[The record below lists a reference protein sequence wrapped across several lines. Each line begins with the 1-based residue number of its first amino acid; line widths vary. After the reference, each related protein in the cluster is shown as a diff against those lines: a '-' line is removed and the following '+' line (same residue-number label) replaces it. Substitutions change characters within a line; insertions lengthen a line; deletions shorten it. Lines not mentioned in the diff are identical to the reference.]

1 MMTNTSRTRCSAHL
15 DVRASARRALARHA
29 ESVAGTIALWLACC
43 SLGLAQDTWAV
54 MVLGPENDSR
64 VVAVQEAI
72 EYWNEQLAGL
82 NVKLRLGPV
91 SIATLTVPDDV
102 LRRISDNTLAPGRR
116 IELPAPLVHGAG
128 HVNIALSGTDLVSVG
143 YPPSN
148 SRTGFVILR
157 QGDIPPLSLPN
168 VARNVVAH
176 ELGHVLGLP
185 HNRDPTLLM
194 CGRPA
199 ECRPAAF
206 QSPVKRFFPLT
217 DEEKR
222 ALVKRFK

>member
-1 MMTNTSRTRCSAHL
+1 MCVRMLSAG
-15 DVRASARRALARHA
+15 RALARHSA
-29 ESVAGTIALWLACC
+29 VVSGVMALGLALC
-43 SLGLAQDTWAV
+43 SLALAQDTWAV
-54 MVLGPENDSR
+54 IVLGPENDSR

-72 EYWNEQLAGL
+72 EYWNEHLAGL

-91 SIATLTVPDDV
+91 SIANLTVSDEV

-116 IELPAPLVHGAG
+116 IELPAPLVQGAG
-128 HVNIALSGTDLVSVG
+128 NINIALSGTDLISVG
-143 YPPSN
+143 YPPTGG
-148 SRTGFVILR
+148 RTGFVILR

-199 ECRPAAF
+199 DCRPAAF